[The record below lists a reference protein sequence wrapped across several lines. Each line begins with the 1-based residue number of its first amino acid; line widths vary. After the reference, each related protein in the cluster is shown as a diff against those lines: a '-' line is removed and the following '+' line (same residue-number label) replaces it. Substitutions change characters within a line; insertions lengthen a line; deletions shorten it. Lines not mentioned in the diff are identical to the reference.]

1 MAPRCEFSSRSVEA
15 EDVRLGRVDP
25 HYTKTLIRLLAA
37 HALAEKLTA
46 LGYKRALD
54 TVSDRSLHPI
64 IEKNLAEERRHAA
77 LIYRALREIGVA
89 QEEADRAMMP
99 ALKSPSFEAP
109 LRFAKSATGEL
120 DLLMASLS
128 LDMTGLVMIGVN
140 YKDSSY
146 TPHARAAERILD
158 EEAEHEMF
166 AAGELAQAVERFGRK
181 AVSVALREW
190 MPAAANFFGP
200 PGSGFTYDC
209 LRFGLKARD
218 NGQVMELYLSMLERR
233 LGHAGLEMP
242 KLTRVYPY
250 TLA

>member
-1 MAPRCEFSSRSVEA
+1 MAPRREFAPRSVDA
-15 EDVRLGRVDP
+15 EDLRLGRVDP

-37 HALAEKLTA
+37 HALAEKRTA
-46 LGYKRALD
+46 LGYERALG
-54 TVSDRSLHPI
+54 TVSDEALRPV
-64 IEKNLAEERRHAA
+64 IEKNLVEERRHAA
-77 LIYRALREIGVA
+77 LVYRALREIGVG
-89 QEEADRAMMP
+89 QEEADRAMLP

-109 LRFAKSATGEL
+109 LRFAKSTAGEL

-128 LDMTGLVMIGVN
+128 LDMTGLIMIGIN

-146 TPHARAAERILD
+146 APHARAAERILE

-166 AAGELAQAVERFGRK
+166 AAGELARAVERFGRD
-181 AVSVALREW
+181 AVAAALGGW
-190 MPAAANFFGP
+190 LPAAANFFGP

-218 NGQVMELYLSMLERR
+218 NGELAELYLSMLERR
-233 LGHAGLEMP
+233 LGNVGIEIP
-242 KLTRVYPY
+242 KLTPGYPH